1 MTRRTN
7 GSAGRGAAAG
17 GPRGLRWRVAVLAAL
32 IATAAQLA
40 PVLRRV
46 QGHVDGYLADTDE
59 MLYAAVLRSAARDPV
74 TASNPFDAEW
84 RGAVNPYGRI
94 LPLASTIPIRLG
106 VPPGLWLDAARWL
119 ASAGTAALLIQLGTA
134 AAAPAVGAAAAVLV
148 LLDPSAFY
156 GKPLGW
162 IMGVGSARPGDPH
175 QLFFSRLYTPGFSL
189 PLFVAALMALSS
201 LAAARRGRRRRL
213 GAALAFASAGATGH
227 FFYWTSALGAAG
239 LTVLL
244 HRRRRV
250 MLPWAAVAG
259 FFLLVLVALNYTG
272 ARGTDFVSQGLRMG
286 FIRTRTPQFLGHVG
300 YWAGALAAGW
310 LAVGPWR
317 VRSPAR
323 VIGAATVGV
332 WLLAML
338 HTPLGGWDAQS
349 FHFSYALGVLVPV
362 VWTTLAWYAW
372 RRWGRGRWVA
382 RAGALAVAVSAL
394 AGPQWARRGLE
405 ASLAAGTT
413 PIAEAARWLRR
424 GRIPDGA
431 IVLVPRDL
439 RSQLGVTL
447 PGVAYAHPHLMQWA
461 LPDAALW
468 QRSVCAAALTGEDSV
483 DVSRPGT
490 EERRAGWIALWPHG
504 RPADVSTTG
513 VRSYAELFGPLR
525 ERLKGALAEARRS
538 PGRLR
543 GACAAAP
550 EYSLATGRH
559 RVRLALGAAAVLSGE
574 VVWQAADSSAVWVAY
589 RERAAS
595 STAR

>member
-1 MTRRTN
+1 MIRRTN
-7 GSAGRGAAAG
+7 GAARRGSAVG
-17 GPRGLRWRVAVLAAL
+17 GPWGLRWRLAVLAAL

-40 PVLRRV
+40 PVLWRA

-59 MLYAAVLRSAARDPV
+59 MYYAAMLRSAARDPV
-74 TASNPFDAEW
+74 SASNPFDAEW
-84 RGAVNPYGRI
+84 RGAVNPFGRL
-94 LPLASTIPIRLG
+94 LPLVSTIPIRLG
-106 VPPGLWLDAARWL
+106 VLPGLWLDAARWL
-119 ASAGTAALLIQLGTA
+119 ASAGTAALLIRLGTA
-134 AAAPAVGAAAAVLV
+134 AAAPAVGAAAAALV

-162 IMGVGSARPGDPH
+162 IVGAGTARPGDPH

-189 PLFVAALMALSS
+189 PFFVAALIALSS
-201 LAAARRGRRRRL
+201 LAAARVGARRRL
-213 GAALAFASAGATGH
+213 GAALIFATAGAAGH

-250 MLPWAAVAG
+250 ILPWAAVAG
-259 FFLLVLVALNYTG
+259 IFLLALVALNYTG
-272 ARGTDFVSQGLRMG
+272 SRGTDFVSQGLRMG
-286 FIRTRTPQFLGHVG
+286 FIRTRTPQFLGHAA
-300 YWAGALAAGW
+300 YWAGALAATW

-323 VIGAATVGV
+323 VIGAATLGV
-332 WLLAML
+332 WLLAMI
-338 HTPLGGWDAQS
+338 HAPLGGWDVQS

-372 RRWGRGRWVA
+372 RRWGRRRWLA

-394 AGPQWARRGLE
+394 AGPEWARRGFE
-405 ASLAAGTT
+405 ASLDTGAR
-413 PIAEAARWLRR
+413 PIAEVTRWLGR

-439 RSQLGVTL
+439 RSQLGATL
-447 PGVAYAHPHLMQWA
+447 PGVAYAHEYLGQWP
-461 LPDAALW
+461 LPDSALW

-483 DVSRPGT
+483 DVSRPGRG
-490 EERRAGWIALWPHG
+490 EGGAGWIALWPHG
-504 RPADVSTTG
+504 RPADVSTTA

-525 ERLKGALAEARRS
+525 ERLSSALAEARRS

-543 GACAAAP
+543 AACAAAP

-559 RVRLALGAAAVLSGE
+559 RVRLALRAAAVLGGE
-574 VVWQAADSSAVWVAY
+574 VVWQAADSSAVWVTY
-589 RERAAS
+589 RERAGGF
-595 STAR
+595 R